1 MAWEFKRPVAEA
13 ADEEEKP
20 DRLIYYEQSYNFKK
34 SRYYDRN
41 PLNLFDVPRCREYP
55 LIYRNRIYY
64 FQSRTELEM
73 VKMEPL
79 KYLVNKT
86 FPIDINIKPSVFVIG
101 KSHSGKSSLCK
112 LLE

>member
-1 MAWEFKRPVAEA
+1 
-13 ADEEEKP
+13 
-20 DRLIYYEQSYNFKK
+20 
-34 SRYYDRN
+34 
-41 PLNLFDVPRCREYP
+41 
-55 LIYRNRIYY
+55 
-64 FQSRTELEM
+64 M

-101 KSHSGKSSLCK
+101 KSHVGKSSLCK